1 MVNFEISC
9 EIKKDLT
16 HYIINRWQRKKLNPS
31 SGNKPLTSGLGLYSL
46 WQEDIFPC
54 PLVFHEIS
62 NIFTLL
68 TAEKRVKV
76 IETCDQT
83 RTSRA
88 IFNSSWGCPSLV
100 GVQFVILIVSY
111 CQSQTSVSRDYSCI
125 AGKTNFLSAQKM

>member
-76 IETCDQT
+76 IETWSNTYKQSNFQQFL
-83 RTSRA
+83 RMLV
-88 IFNSSWGCPSLV
+88 LV